1 MDFLDPNKNRAHT
14 TRLLIGYILVAIA
27 VAMAALILL
36 FQSLGYDV
44 DRRTGQVIQNG
55 LVFLSTKP
63 DTASIYLNGQ
73 LNRSRTNTR
82 LPIPAG
88 QYKVELKSANY
99 RDWKRSF
106 YLEGGKVERIDYPIL
121 FPIKLKTADT
131 QLYSAAPGLTTQ
143 SPDLRWLLVQQP
155 GSDTVFDNFDLNNTN
170 QAPSTLILPP
180 DLLTPAEGTHTLT
193 VTEWASDNKHVLVK
207 HDYTGGSEYV
217 MLDRENIASSL
228 NINKLI
234 GSPTAIVSLRDKRYD
249 KLLIY
254 ELKTLALETYDTKS
268 KQLLPL
274 LQKVISFKSYGSDL
288 IIYSTADSI
297 KPSQTIVKLWDGTIS
312 YEMRTFTSATE
323 IMLDITQHANDW
335 YAVVSS
341 LHDGQ
346 VYIYENPQNNVK
358 QAKPLVPISV
368 LRLDRPAFVSFSNNT
383 QFVVAQNG
391 SKFAVYDIEGDRRSY
406 YELKQT
412 VPVGLQAK
420 WMDGYHLALV
430 VNGRTLVMDYD
441 GINQQELSANLPG
454 YLPIFNHDYTA
465 LYNIAPSV
473 VVPGRPALTRTELKA
488 Q

>member
-274 LQKVISFKSYGSDL
+274 LQKVISFMAA
-288 IIYSTADSI
+288 I
-297 KPSQTIVKLWDGTIS
+297 
-312 YEMRTFTSATE
+312 
-323 IMLDITQHANDW
+323 
-335 YAVVSS
+335 
-341 LHDGQ
+341 
-346 VYIYENPQNNVK
+346 
-358 QAKPLVPISV
+358 
-368 LRLDRPAFVSFSNNT
+368 
-383 QFVVAQNG
+383 
-391 SKFAVYDIEGDRRSY
+391 
-406 YELKQT
+406 
-412 VPVGLQAK
+412 
-420 WMDGYHLALV
+420 
-430 VNGRTLVMDYD
+430 
-441 GINQQELSANLPG
+441 
-454 YLPIFNHDYTA
+454 
-465 LYNIAPSV
+465 
-473 VVPGRPALTRTELKA
+473 
-488 Q
+488 